1 MPNEFEHL
9 KQQVET
15 LTRTVENLQRQLS
28 DDIRT
33 HQHDGLSATSTRID
47 DLDGLFE
54 TVSAAPTT
62 VPKSIYDQIKIYV
75 NGSTYRLYWYDNN
88 ANTWHYVTATA

>member
-1 MPNEFEHL
+1 MDEL
-9 KQQVET
+9 KRQVEE
-15 LTRTVENLQRQLS
+15 LTRTVAEMQRKQA
-28 DDIRT
+28 DDIRQ
-33 HQHDGLSATSTRID
+33 HQHDGLSATATRID

-54 TVSAAPTT
+54 TVDTAPTT
-62 VPKSIYDQIKIYV
+62 VPKSIYDQVKIYV